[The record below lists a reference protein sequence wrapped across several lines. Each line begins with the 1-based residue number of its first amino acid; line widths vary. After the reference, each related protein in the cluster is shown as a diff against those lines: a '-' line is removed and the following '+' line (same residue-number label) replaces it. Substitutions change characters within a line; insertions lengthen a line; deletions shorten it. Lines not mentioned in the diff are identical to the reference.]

1 MLQGLGAALAR
12 PPTHLASSGFPQAK
26 VYALRKARPTRLDE
40 L

>member
-12 PPTHLASSGFPQAK
+12 PPQPLASGGFPQCR
-26 VYALRKARPTRLDE
+26 VYVLRKARPTRPDE